1 MTNEKIVVLQVRF
14 TRTRALMALAL
25 FFLCWHPKPLGS
37 ETLQLTTYYP
47 APYGGY
53 VSILTTGN
61 TYLARDSGT
70 VGIGFPASV
79 TPRRKLDVNGEIVA
93 VNRMTLAQNTDLVSP
108 TWHIDNSGGRFRV
121 FNQPN
126 INASGSER
134 VTVLSNGNVGIN
146 SAAPS
151 ERLSVAGNLGVT
163 GDVLVNGGWLQ
174 GLCTEVAFGGGTS
187 WCPGGRRVMGQYGTG
202 RCYVGNLFLGG
213 TLESGGRW
221 VPHYEQGCTG
231 TMLCCYI
238 RNY

>member
-1 MTNEKIVVLQVRF
+1 MTNEKIVTLQVKF

-25 FFLCWHPKPLGS
+25 LFLCWHPKPLGS

-61 TYLARDSGT
+61 TYLARDSGN
-70 VGIGFPASV
+70 VGIGTASPGVKLDINGNGRARGQFQWGASKGVLSADQGASIELGGLGTPYIDFSQNAAQDYSARLWLAASGELQTVGNLSV
-79 TPRRKLDVNGEIVA
+79 T
-93 VNRMTLAQNTDLVSP
+93 
-108 TWHIDNSGGRFRV
+108 
-121 FNQPN
+121 
-126 INASGSER
+126 
-134 VTVLSNGNVGIN
+134 
-146 SAAPS
+146 
-151 ERLSVAGNLGVT
+151 GNLIAR
-163 GDVLVNGGWLQ
+163 GWLE

-202 RCYVGNLFLGG
+202 RCYVGNLFIGG
-213 TLESGGRW
+213 TLESGTRW

>member
-1 MTNEKIVVLQVRF
+1 MTNEKIVTLQLSF
-14 TRTRALMALAL
+14 TRTRAFMALAL

-61 TYLARDSGT
+61 TYLARDSGN
-70 VGIGFPASV
+70 VGIGTASPGVKLDINGNGRARGQFQWGTSKAVLSSDQGGSIELGGTGTPYIDFSQNAAQDYSSRLWLAGSGQLQVVGDLSV
-79 TPRRKLDVNGEIVA
+79 T
-93 VNRMTLAQNTDLVSP
+93 
-108 TWHIDNSGGRFRV
+108 
-121 FNQPN
+121 
-126 INASGSER
+126 
-134 VTVLSNGNVGIN
+134 
-146 SAAPS
+146 
-151 ERLSVAGNLGVT
+151 GNLIAR
-163 GDVLVNGGWLQ
+163 GWLE

-202 RCYVGNLFLGG
+202 RCFVGNLFIGG
-213 TLESGGRW
+213 ALDSGSRW

-231 TMLCCYI
+231 TMLCCYV